1 MPLLH
6 LQLQAP
12 ENQTGTTHTDNPT
25 FTPKF
30 GHEFFQQDVTLR
42 TVSISTFD
50 PAANDKVA
58 QMQVVHTTTPGSHNT
73 MWIDLLTDQQL
84 NSREVNTN
92 VNDASSFPI
101 PFDYSRQRPA
111 CQQYTS
117 LDYTFNL
124 SHLEPGNGIN
134 IRCIGSNSN
143 VNNYTRWS
151 SDEGKDDAIYQIDL
165 TFEYAEIGGLD

>member
-6 LQLQAP
+6 IQLKAP
-12 ENQTGTTHTDNPT
+12 PNAPGTVHSDGPT
-25 FTPKF
+25 FIPKF
-30 GHEFFQQDVTLR
+30 GHEFFGQDVTLR

-50 PAANDKVA
+50 GSPQTAVI
-58 QMQVVHTTTPGSHNT
+58 HTTGTPSHNT

-92 VNDASSFPI
+92 VSDASSFPI
-101 PFDYSRQRPA
+101 PCDYSKQRA
-111 CQQYTS
+111 TCQQYTS

-124 SHLEPGNGIN
+124 SHLEPGNPI
-134 IRCIGSNSN
+134 
-143 VNNYTRWS
+143 VRWS
-151 SDEGKDDAIYQIDL
+151 SDPAQPDAVFQIDL

>member
-6 LQLQAP
+6 LQLKAP
-12 ENQTGTTHTDNPT
+12 PESAGAAYTDNPT
-25 FTPKF
+25 FTPEF

-50 PAANDKVA
+50 GAAPKG
-58 QMQVVHTTTPGSHNT
+58 PSHNT

-92 VNDASSFPI
+92 VSDASSFPV
-101 PFDYSRQRPA
+101 PFDYSKMRDT
-111 CQQYTS
+111 CQQYSS

-124 SHLEPGNGIN
+124 SHIEPGNGIN
-134 IRCIGSNSN
+134 IRLMGSDSD

-151 SDEGKDDAIYQIDL
+151 TDETRTDSIFQMDF
-165 TFEYAEIGGLD
+165 TFEYAEIGGVD